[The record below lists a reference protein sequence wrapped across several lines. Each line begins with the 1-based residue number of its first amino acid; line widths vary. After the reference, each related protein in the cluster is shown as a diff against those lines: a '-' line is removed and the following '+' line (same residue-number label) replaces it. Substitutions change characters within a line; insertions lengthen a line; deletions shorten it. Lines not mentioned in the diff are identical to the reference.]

1 MQSLQIKKASKR
13 NIPIILEFLLK
24 NEFSCI
30 SLVSHVLSFNDK
42 DSLYFIYKNS
52 IPLTANNIT
61 GVILITNYGVV
72 LHSIEKASKQ
82 ILFPYFSNLNL
93 FSLAGTITGSSMIE
107 TLLKKKPST
116 IFDYD
121 LLTYNYNSPK
131 ISAIRPLLNTFS
143 LKQCSLEDL
152 DKLYFLQYNY
162 QIEEVLPKGKMISER
177 QCRNILYDR
186 LKKYVVYA
194 IKNEKNDFIAIAGI
208 NAIGYNYVQLGGIYT
223 DKRYRNQGLAQ
234 NLVRHIVLN
243 SSKKVA
249 LFVKKDNISAQKAYK
264 NVGFEPTSIDYRI
277 CYI

>member
-61 GVILITNYGVV
+61 GVILITNYGVI
-72 LHSIEKASKQ
+72 LHSIEKVSKQ

-264 NVGFEPTSIDYRI
+264 NVGFEPTFIDYRI

>member
-1 MQSLQIKKASKR
+1 MQSLQIKKASKH

-24 NEFSCI
+24 NEFSCV

-42 DSLYFIYKNS
+42 DSLYFIHNDQ

-61 GVILITNYGVV
+61 GVILMTSYGVV

-82 ILFPYFSNLNL
+82 LLFPYFNNINI
-93 FSLAGTITGSSMIE
+93 FSLAGTTIGSLMIE

-131 ISAIRPLLNTFS
+131 TGSIRPLLDGFS
-143 LKQCSLEDL
+143 LKQCTLEDL

-186 LKKYVVYA
+186 LKNHVVYA
-194 IKNEKNDFIAIAGI
+194 IKNEKSDFIAIAGT
-208 NAIGYNYVQLGGIYT
+208 NAVGYNYVQLGGIYT
-223 DKRYRNQGLAQ
+223 DKKYRNQGLAQ
-234 NLVRHIVLN
+234 NLVRYIVLN
-243 SSKKVA
+243 SNKKVS
-249 LFVKKDNISAQKAYK
+249 LFVKKGNISAQKAYK
-264 NVGFEPTSIDYRI
+264 NVGFEPTFIDYRI
-277 CYI
+277 CYV